1 MRLLRPF
8 LLLFVPLLAIA
19 GAFVWWLYGGRYV
32 STENAYIKADIVQ
45 VSSDVAGRV
54 VEVHVKDQRH
64 VKAGDLLIK
73 IDEEPFR
80 MALDKAEAELDQTL
94 AMVESLRAQHAE
106 AIAELKEA
114 QSKVTFFDAQL
125 DRQRQLSSKGVG
137 AAFRFEEADSNSSAA
152 RDRVSG
158 SQQKIQRTLA
168 ALGGDPKIPAEKHPS
183 VREKAAVRDRAKLD
197 LDRTVVRAPVSG
209 TTVNVKLLPGEQVKL
224 ATPLFAIVSDARPWV
239 EANFKETELTFVRP
253 GQSATIVLD
262 IYPDVTFEAE
272 VDTISPATGAE
283 FALLPPQNASGNWVK
298 VVQRLPV
305 RLKLLPLASGAEGNP
320 LRAGMTATVKV
331 DTKRERKLSQILSFG
346 SIAAPFGSQAPKPAP
361 AAPSTPVSS
370 SPGASATGSAQGP
383 NPARTP

>member
-19 GAFVWWLYGGRYV
+19 GAFVWWLWGGRYV
-32 STENAYIKADIVQ
+32 STENAYVKADIVQ

-64 VKAGDLLIK
+64 IKTGDLLIK
-73 IDEEPFR
+73 IDDEPFR
-80 MALDKAEAELDQTL
+80 MALDKAEAELDQTRST
-94 AMVESLRAQHAE
+94 VESLRAQHAE

-125 DRQRQLSSKGVG
+125 DRQRQLTSKGVG

-152 RDRVSG
+152 RDRVSAA
-158 SQQKIQRTLA
+158 QQKIQRTLA
-168 ALGGDPKIPAEKHPS
+168 ALGGDPRIETDRHPS
-183 VREKAAVRDRAKLD
+183 VREKMAVRDRAKLD
-197 LDRTVVRAPVSG
+197 LDRTIVRAPVSG
-209 TTVNVKLLPGEQVKL
+209 TTVNVRLLPGEQVKL
-224 ATPLFAIVSDARPWV
+224 ATPLFAIVSDARPWI
-239 EANFKETELTFVRP
+239 EANFKETELTYVRP
-253 GQSATIVLD
+253 GQTATIVLD

-272 VDTISPATGAE
+272 VDSISPATGAE

-305 RLKLLPLASGAEGNP
+305 RLKLLPQPSGAEDHP

-346 SIAAPFGSQAPKPAP
+346 SAAAPVGTQAPKPAP
-361 AAPSTPVSS
+361 AA
-370 SPGASATGSAQGP
+370 SPGTGAPTAAATGAAQPPGSSQQ
-383 NPARTP
+383 RTP